1 MNPNDFLT
9 GQRKIWELR
18 NTLRPFIGT
27 IDSYKEEWHGDADR
41 VEYGQPFELELMKYE
56 TVQDVMAYK
65 LVSK

>member
-1 MNPNDFLT
+1 MNPNDFL
-9 GQRKIWELR
+9 
-18 NTLRPFIGT
+18 IGT